1 MINSIITFSIRNK
14 LVIGLFVLGLIFWGG
29 YSLRQLPIDALPDI
43 TSNQVQVITQS
54 PALATSEVEKFITY
68 PLEISLRTIPN
79 VKDIRSVSRMGLS
92 IITVVFE
99 DEVATEV
106 TRQQVAE
113 KLKAAEPYLL
123 QGAGVPEMAP
133 ITTGLGEFFQYTLEV
148 DPAFKDQYSLADLR
162 TYQDWLIKRQ
172 LLGIKGVVE
181 VSSFGGDLKQYEV
194 AVNPERLRAMN
205 VSVNQVFKAI
215 QINNSNSGGSYLEKG
230 TDAYFIRSEGMLTS
244 LEDIENTVV
253 AQRGEAG
260 LPILVKDVAK
270 VGFGKAV
277 RYGAMTRNGEGEAVG
292 GVMLLLK
299 GANANQVVQDVKVQ
313 MEIIGKTLPQGIK
326 IVPYLDR
333 SVLIGRSINTVEK
346 NLIEGGLIVVFILVL
361 LLGNWRAGLIVASVI
376 PLCLLFAFALMHIF
390 GVSANLMSLG
400 AIDFGLIVDGA
411 VIIVESII
419 HRLHSHRKGE
429 ELSQQ
434 AMDEEVG
441 ISAKAIFGSAAFG
454 VIIILIVYLPIMA
467 LGGIEGKMFRP
478 MAQTVS
484 FAILGALILSLT
496 YVPMMSALFLDK
508 KISHEITIADR
519 IMGFLYR
526 GYQPIIH
533 WALQQRKWVVIG
545 AFGLFSASI
554 ALFMTLGGEFIP
566 ELNEGDF
573 AVETLLPTNASLSQS
588 IKVNTA
594 AQAMLLKKFP
604 TEIKQVVSRIG
615 ASEIPTDPMGINS
628 CDLIIQLKDPSEW
641 KNAETMEELE
651 EKMDAALDVYP
662 EVNFEFTQ
670 PIQMRFNELIAGVKS
685 DIAVKIFGEDLQELF
700 DHATEAS
707 RYIRSIDGV
716 GDIKVQQIDGIPQL
730 VVKYN
735 RVKMAQYGLNV
746 NEVNSAIKMTFAGE
760 TAGIVMEGEK
770 RFDLVIRMD
779 SVHRQ
784 DIQNLRELYIDLPS
798 GSQIPLQEVADVNY
812 ENAPL
817 EISRDNTHR
826 RITIGINVR
835 GRDVESVVAD
845 IQKAMKDKIV
855 LPAGYYVTYG
865 GTFENLQAAKSR
877 LALVVPIALALIFI
891 LLFFTFQS
899 FLEASIIYLAI
910 PLSAIGGVVALWLRG
925 MPFSVSAGIGFIA
938 LFGVAVLNGIVLL
951 SYFKQLADEGLGVE
965 ERLKKGLELRF
976 RPVIM
981 TAAVA
986 SLGFLPMAL
995 SHSPGAEVQRPL
1007 ATVVIGG
1014 LITATFLTLV
1024 VIPVVYSL
1032 VMGRREQK
1040 LKAKGLGMIVLFILM
1055 SFSSTASG
1063 LRTPDFGLSTSDYRL
1078 VTSDSRLS
1086 TKSRSDD
1093 PLTKSNSDDSPISTL
1108 YSPLSTLSLKAC
1120 LAQASQ
1126 KNALLATGLA
1136 DVKTA
1141 EAFINSGK
1149 ELPKGTVDAQYG
1161 KTQTST
1167 SQDYTLMFSQ
1177 SIPWPTLLKA
1187 QVKALTSAKVMSE
1200 KRLKITQ
1207 NLVASSVKFYYYQIL
1222 AQQKNL
1228 QFLASQDSLYT
1239 QMKRA
1244 ATIKFEQGE
1253 TNRLEL
1259 MAAETRLREFQQKR
1273 IALEAD
1279 QKTAYQNLAY
1289 WINEPGE
1296 FEIEGKES
1304 LAMESG
1310 ATGLD
1315 LSKNPTIELL
1325 AEQVEHGKLL
1335 TAVERERLK
1344 PDVRIG
1350 MTNQSIENVG
1360 GQNFIQAGLAIPI
1373 FGKGQKAKIASA
1385 KLQEEAFISQK
1396 IQAESALQT
1405 DYKNAE
1411 AAVAKYR
1418 ASLAYYT
1425 ATALPQAALLEKTAL
1440 KSYQQGEIEYV
1451 EMLQNTQQAWQIRE
1465 SYIREVNAYNQA
1477 IITRQTLIGNE

>member
-1 MINSIITFSIRNK
+1 MLNFKIMINSIINFSIRNK
-14 LVIGLFVLGLIFWGG
+14 LVVGLFVLGLIFWGG

-99 DEVATEV
+99 DDVATEV

-181 VSSFGGDLKQYEV
+181 VSSFGGDLKQYEI

-205 VSVNQVFKAI
+205 VSVNEVFKAVS
-215 QINNSNSGGSYLEKG
+215 INNSNSGGSYLEKG

-253 AQRGEAG
+253 SSRGEAG

-277 RYGAMTRNGEGEAVG
+277 RYGAMTRNGQGEAVG

-333 SVLIGRSINTVEK
+333 SVLIGRAINTVEK
-346 NLIEGGLIVVFILVL
+346 NLIEGGLIVVFILIL

-419 HRLHSHRKGE
+419 HRLHSHRKGQ
-429 ELSQQ
+429 ELSQHE
-434 AMDEEVG
+434 MDEEVG
-441 ISAKAIFGSAAFG
+441 ISAKAIFSSAAFG

-508 KISHEITIADR
+508 KISHDVTIADR

-545 AFGLFSASI
+545 AFGLFSASLT
-554 ALFMTLGGEFIP
+554 LFMTLGGEFIP

-573 AVETLLPTNASLSQS
+573 AVETILPTNASLSQS
-588 IKVNTA
+588 IKVNNA

-604 TEIKQVVSRIG
+604 TEINQVVSRIG

-628 CDLIIQLKDPSEW
+628 CDLIIQLKDPSVW

-651 EKMDAALDVYP
+651 EKMDKELDAFP
-662 EVNFEFTQ
+662 EVSFEFTQ

-707 RYIRSIDGV
+707 RYIRQIGGV

-770 RFDLVIRMD
+770 RFDLVVRMD

-798 GSQIPLQEVADVNY
+798 GSQIPLQEVADVSY

-845 IQKAMKDKIV
+845 IQKVMKNKIT

-877 LALVVPIALALIFI
+877 LALVVPIALALIFV

-951 SYFKQLADEGLGVE
+951 SFFKQLANEGLGVE

-1014 LITATFLTLV
+1014 LITATFLTLL
-1024 VIPVVYSL
+1024 VIPVVYSI

-1040 LKAKGLGMIVLFILM
+1040 LKAKGLGMIVLFILL
-1055 SFSSTASG
+1055 SFSTFA
-1063 LRTPDFGLSTSDYRL
+1063 
-1078 VTSDSRLS
+1078 V

-1093 PLTKSNSDDSPISTL
+1093 LLTKTKSTKSHSDDPR
-1108 YSPLSTLSLKAC
+1108 LSLKAC
-1120 LAQASQ
+1120 LSLSSTR
-1126 KNALLATGLA
+1126 NALLATGLA

-1149 ELPKGTVDAQYG
+1149 ELPKGTVDGQYG

-1207 NLVASSVKFYYYQIL
+1207 NLVVSSVKFYYYQIL

-1228 QFLASQDSLYT
+1228 EFLASQDSLYT

-1244 ATIKFEQGE
+1244 VTIKFQQGE
-1253 TNRLEL
+1253 TNRLEM

-1310 ATGLD
+1310 VAGLD

-1360 GQNFIQAGLAIPI
+1360 GQNFVQAGLAIPI

-1385 KLQEEAFISQK
+1385 KLQEEAFVSQK
-1396 IQAESALQT
+1396 IQAESALKT

-1425 ATALPQAALLEKTAL
+1425 STALPQAILLEKTAL

-1465 SYIREVNAYNQA
+1465 SYIQEVNAHNQA
-1477 IITRQTLIGNE
+1477 IITRQTIIGNE

>member
-1 MINSIITFSIRNK
+1 MINSIISFSIRNK
-14 LVIGLFVLGLIFWGG
+14 LVVGLFVLGLVFWGG
-29 YSLRQLPIDALPDI
+29 YSLSKLPIDALPDI

-181 VSSFGGDLKQYEV
+181 VSSFGGNLKQYEV

-205 VSVNQVFKAI
+205 VSVNEVFKAI

-253 AQRGEAG
+253 SQRGEAG

-333 SVLIGRSINTVEK
+333 SVLIGRAINTVEK

-361 LLGNWRAGLIVASVI
+361 LLGNLRAGLIVASVI

-429 ELSQQ
+429 ELSQH

-496 YVPMMSALFLDK
+496 YVPMMSALFLSK

-533 WALQQRKWVVIG
+533 WALKQRKWVVIG

-651 EKMDAALDVYP
+651 AKMDAALDVYP

-707 RYIRSIDGV
+707 RYIRTIDGV

-770 RFDLVIRMD
+770 RFDLVVRMD

-798 GSQIPLQEVADVNY
+798 GSQIPLQEVAEVNY

-845 IQKAMKDKIV
+845 IQKVMKNKIT

-877 LALVVPIALALIFI
+877 LALVVPIALALIFV

-899 FLEASIIYLAI
+899 FLEAAIIYLAI

-951 SYFKQLADEGLGVE
+951 SFFKQLADEGLSVE

-1024 VIPVVYSL
+1024 VIPVVYSI

-1055 SFSSTASG
+1055 SFSGIASG
-1063 LRTPDFGLSTSDYRL
+1063 LSTIDYRL
-1078 VTSDSRLS
+1078 STKSQSDDPLTMSCSDDPRLSTIDYRLSTSDSRLP
-1086 TKSRSDD
+1086 TIDYR
-1093 PLTKSNSDDSPISTL
+1093 
-1108 YSPLSTLSLKAC
+1108 LSLKAC
-1120 LAQASQ
+1120 LSQASQ
-1126 KNALLATGLA
+1126 RNALLATGLA

-1141 EAFINSGK
+1141 EAFIQSGK

-1161 KTQTST
+1161 RVQTYY
-1167 SQDYTLMFSQ
+1167 SQDYTLVASQ

-1187 QVKALTSAKVMSE
+1187 QVKSLTSAKVMSE

-1228 QFLASQDSLYT
+1228 AFLGSQDSLYT

-1244 ATIKFEQGE
+1244 ATIKFQQGE

-1273 IALEAD
+1273 LSLEAD

-1304 LAMESG
+1304 LTMESG
-1310 ATGLD
+1310 PAGLN

-1344 PDVRIG
+1344 PDLRIG
-1350 MTNQSIENVG
+1350 VTTQSIENVG
-1360 GQNFIQAGLAIPI
+1360 GQNFVQAGLAIPI

-1385 KLQEEAFISQK
+1385 KLQEEAFVSQK

-1465 SYIREVNAYNQA
+1465 SYIQEVNAYNQA

>member
-1 MINSIITFSIRNK
+1 MLNFKIMIHSIITFSIRNK
-14 LVIGLFVLGLIFWGG
+14 LVVGLFVLGLIFWGG

-434 AMDEEVG
+434 EMDEEVG
-441 ISAKAIFGSAAFG
+441 ISAKAIFSSAAFG

-508 KISHEITIADR
+508 KISHDITIADR

-533 WALQQRKWVVIG
+533 WALKQRKWVVIG

-573 AVETLLPTNASLSQS
+573 AVETILPTNASLSQS

-651 EKMDAALDVYP
+651 AKMDEALDVYP

-707 RYIRSIDGV
+707 RYIRNIDGV

-735 RVKMAQYGLNV
+735 RIKMAQYGLNV

-770 RFDLVIRMD
+770 RFDLVVRMD

-845 IQKAMKDKIV
+845 IQKVMKNKIT

-910 PLSAIGGVVALWLRG
+910 PLSAIGGVVALWIRG

-951 SYFKQLADEGLGVE
+951 SYFKQLAQEGLGVE

-995 SHSPGAEVQRPL
+995 SQSPGAEVQRPL

-1024 VIPVVYSL
+1024 VIPVVYSI

-1055 SFSSTASG
+1055 SFSSFAVTKPEA
-1063 LRTPDFGLSTSDYRL
+1063 TKTQSTKSRSD
-1078 VTSDSRLS
+1078 DSRLS

-1093 PLTKSNSDDSPISTL
+1093 PFISTL
-1108 YSPLSTLSLKAC
+1108 YSPISSLSLKAC
-1120 LAQASQ
+1120 LSLASTR
-1126 KNALLATGLA
+1126 NALLATGLA

-1149 ELPKGTVDAQYG
+1149 ELPKGTVDGQYG

-1207 NLVASSVKFYYYQIL
+1207 NLVVSSVKFYYYQIL

-1228 QFLASQDSLYT
+1228 EFLASQDSLYT

-1244 ATIKFEQGE
+1244 ATIKFQQGE

-1304 LAMESG
+1304 VTMESG
-1310 ATGLD
+1310 AAGLD

-1350 MTNQSIENVG
+1350 MTNQSIERVG
-1360 GQNFIQAGLAIPI
+1360 GQNFVQAGLAIPI

-1385 KLQEEAFISQK
+1385 KLQEEAFASQK

-1425 ATALPQAALLEKTAL
+1425 STALPQAILLEKTAL

-1465 SYIREVNAYNQA
+1465 SYIQEVNAYNQA
-1477 IITRQTLIGNE
+1477 IITRQTIIGNE

>member
-1 MINSIITFSIRNK
+1 
-14 LVIGLFVLGLIFWGG
+14 
-29 YSLRQLPIDALPDI
+29 
-43 TSNQVQVITQS
+43 
-54 PALATSEVEKFITY
+54 
-68 PLEISLRTIPN
+68 
-79 VKDIRSVSRMGLS
+79 
-92 IITVVFE
+92 
-99 DEVATEV
+99 
-106 TRQQVAE
+106 
-113 KLKAAEPYLL
+113 
-123 QGAGVPEMAP
+123 
-133 ITTGLGEFFQYTLEV
+133 
-148 DPAFKDQYSLADLR
+148 
-162 TYQDWLIKRQ
+162 
-172 LLGIKGVVE
+172 
-181 VSSFGGDLKQYEV
+181 
-194 AVNPERLRAMN
+194 
-205 VSVNQVFKAI
+205 
-215 QINNSNSGGSYLEKG
+215 
-230 TDAYFIRSEGMLTS
+230 
-244 LEDIENTVV
+244 
-253 AQRGEAG
+253 
-260 LPILVKDVAK
+260 
-270 VGFGKAV
+270 
-277 RYGAMTRNGEGEAVG
+277 
-292 GVMLLLK
+292 
-299 GANANQVVQDVKVQ
+299 
-313 MEIIGKTLPQGIK
+313 
-326 IVPYLDR
+326 
-333 SVLIGRSINTVEK
+333 
-346 NLIEGGLIVVFILVL
+346 
-361 LLGNWRAGLIVASVI
+361 
-376 PLCLLFAFALMHIF
+376 
-390 GVSANLMSLG
+390 
-400 AIDFGLIVDGA
+400 
-411 VIIVESII
+411 
-419 HRLHSHRKGE
+419 
-429 ELSQQ
+429 
-434 AMDEEVG
+434 
-441 ISAKAIFGSAAFG
+441 
-454 VIIILIVYLPIMA
+454 
-467 LGGIEGKMFRP
+467 
-478 MAQTVS
+478 
-484 FAILGALILSLT
+484 
-496 YVPMMSALFLDK
+496 
-508 KISHEITIADR
+508 
-519 IMGFLYR
+519 
-526 GYQPIIH
+526 
-533 WALQQRKWVVIG
+533 
-545 AFGLFSASI
+545 
-554 ALFMTLGGEFIP
+554 MTLGGEFIP

-651 EKMDAALDVYP
+651 EKMDKELDAFP
-662 EVNFEFTQ
+662 EVSFEFTQ

-707 RYIRSIDGV
+707 RYIRNIDGV

-845 IQKAMKDKIV
+845 IQKVMKNKIT

-1040 LKAKGLGMIVLFILM
+1040 LKAKGLGMIMLFILM
-1055 SFSSTASG
+1055 SFSSFAA
-1063 LRTPDFGLSTSDYRL
+1063 
-1078 VTSDSRLS
+1078 
-1086 TKSRSDD
+1086 TKSHG
-1093 PLTKSNSDDSPISTL
+1093 DDSPISTL

-1136 DVKTA
+1136 DIKTA

-1149 ELPKGTVDAQYG
+1149 ELPKGTVDGQYG

-1177 SIPWPTLLKA
+1177 SIPWPTLLKV

-1207 NLVASSVKFYYYQIL
+1207 NLVVSSVKFYYYQIL

-1228 QFLASQDSLYT
+1228 EFLASQDSLYT

-1244 ATIKFEQGE
+1244 ATIKFQQGE

-1273 IALEAD
+1273 IALESD

-1350 MTNQSIENVG
+1350 VTNQSIENVG
-1360 GQNFIQAGLAIPI
+1360 GQNFVQAGLAIPI

-1465 SYIREVNAYNQA
+1465 SYIQEVNAYNQA

>member
-1 MINSIITFSIRNK
+1 MINSIISFSIRNK
-14 LVIGLFVLGLIFWGG
+14 LVVGLFVLGLIFWGG
-29 YSLRQLPIDALPDI
+29 YSLSKLPIDALPDI

-54 PALATSEVEKFITY
+54 PALAASEVEKFITY

-79 VKDIRSVSRMGLS
+79 VKDIRSISRMGMS

-123 QGAGVPEMAP
+123 QGSGIPELAP

-181 VSSFGGDLKQYEV
+181 VSSYGGHLKQYEV
-194 AVNPERLRAMN
+194 AVNPERLRSMN
-205 VSVNQVFKAI
+205 VSVNEVFKAI
-215 QINNSNSGGSYLEKG
+215 QINNSNSGGSYIEKG

-244 LEDIENTVV
+244 LEEIENTVV

-277 RYGAMTRNGEGEAVG
+277 RYGAMTRNGQGEAVG
-292 GVMLLLK
+292 AVMLLLK
-299 GANANQVVQDVKVQ
+299 GANANQVVQDVKAQ
-313 MEIIGKTLPQGIK
+313 LEIIEKTLPQGVHV
-326 IVPYLDR
+326 VPYLDR
-333 SVLIGRSINTVEK
+333 SVLIGRAINTVEK

-361 LLGNWRAGLIVASVI
+361 LLGNLRAGLIVASVI
-376 PLCLLFAFALMHIF
+376 PLSLLFAFAMMHIF

-419 HRLHSHRKGE
+419 HRLNSHRKGE
-429 ELSQQ
+429 ELSQH

-484 FAILGALILSLT
+484 FAIFGALILSLT
-496 YVPMMSALFLDK
+496 YVPMMSALFLNK
-508 KISHEITIADR
+508 KISHKRTIADR
-519 IMGFLYR
+519 IMGFLYG

-533 WALQQRKWVVIG
+533 WALKQRKSVIIG
-545 AFGLFSASI
+545 AFGLFTASGV
-554 ALFMTLGGEFIP
+554 LFMTLGGEFIP

-573 AVETLLPTNASLSQS
+573 AVETILPTNASLSQS
-588 IKVNTA
+588 IKINTA
-594 AQAMLLKKFP
+594 AQVMLMKKFP
-604 TEIKQVVSRIG
+604 SEINQVVSRIG

-641 KNAETMEELE
+641 KNAKTMEELE
-651 EKMDAALDVYP
+651 LKMAKALDVFP

-685 DIAVKIFGEDLQELF
+685 DIAVKIFGDDLQQLF

-707 RYIRSIDGV
+707 RYIRQIDGV

-770 RFDLVIRMD
+770 RFDLVVRMD

-798 GSQIPLQEVADVNY
+798 GSQIPLQEVADVSY

-845 IQKAMKDKIV
+845 IQKVMKNKIT

-899 FLEASIIYLAI
+899 FLEAAIIYLAI

-951 SYFKQLADEGLGVE
+951 SYFKQLAEEGLGVE

-1024 VIPVVYSL
+1024 VIPVVYSI
-1032 VMGRREQK
+1032 VMGRREK
-1040 LKAKGLGMIVLFILM
+1040 LLKAKGLGMIVLFILL
-1055 SFSSTASG
+1055 SFSGIASG
-1063 LRTPDFGLSTSDYRL
+1063 LA
-1078 VTSDSRLS
+1078 TSDSRLA
-1086 TKSRSDD
+1086 TASR
-1093 PLTKSNSDDSPISTL
+1093 SDDSPISTL
-1108 YSPLSTLSLKAC
+1108 SLKTC
-1120 LAQASQ
+1120 LAQASTR
-1126 KNALLATGLA
+1126 NALLATGLA
-1136 DVKTA
+1136 DVKTS

-1149 ELPKGTVDAQYG
+1149 ELPKSTVDAQYG
-1161 KTQTST
+1161 KTQTYF
-1167 SQDYTLMFSQ
+1167 SQDYTLMASQ

-1228 QFLASQDSLYT
+1228 EFLQAQDSLYT

-1244 ATIKFEQGE
+1244 ATIKFQQGE

-1273 IALEAD
+1273 LSLEAD

-1304 LAMESG
+1304 LTMESG
-1310 ATGLD
+1310 ASGLD

-1344 PDVRIG
+1344 PDLRFG
-1350 MTNQSIENVG
+1350 LTSQSIENVG
-1360 GQNFIQAGLAIPI
+1360 GQNFVQAGLAIPI
-1373 FGKGQKAKIASA
+1373 FMKGQKAKIASA
-1385 KLQEEAFISQK
+1385 KLQEEAFLSQK
-1396 IQAESALQT
+1396 IQTESAIQT

-1411 AAVAKYR
+1411 AAVAKYW

-1425 ATALPQAALLEKTAL
+1425 STAIPQAALLEKTAL

-1465 SYIREVNAYNQA
+1465 SYIQEINAYNQA
-1477 IITRQTLIGNE
+1477 IITRQTIIGNE

>member
-1 MINSIITFSIRNK
+1 MIHSIITFSIRNK
-14 LVIGLFVLGLIFWGG
+14 LVVGLFVLGLIFWGG

-79 VKDIRSVSRMGLS
+79 VKGIRSVSRMGLS

-181 VSSFGGDLKQYEV
+181 VSSFGGNLKQYEV

-376 PLCLLFAFALMHIF
+376 PLCLLFAFALMNIF

-429 ELSQQ
+429 ELSQHE
-434 AMDEEVG
+434 MDEEVG
-441 ISAKAIFGSAAFG
+441 ISAKAIFSSAAFG

-508 KISHEITIADR
+508 KISHDITIADR

-533 WALQQRKWVVIG
+533 WALKQRKWVVIG

-573 AVETLLPTNASLSQS
+573 AVETILPTNASLSQS

-615 ASEIPTDPMGINS
+615 ASEIPTDPMGINA

-651 EKMDAALDVYP
+651 EKMDKELDAFP

-685 DIAVKIFGEDLQELF
+685 DIAVKIFGEDLQELY

-707 RYIRSIDGV
+707 RYIRNIEGV

-770 RFDLVIRMD
+770 RFDLVVRMD

-845 IQKAMKDKIV
+845 IQKVMKNKIT

-877 LALVVPIALALIFI
+877 LSLVVPIALALIFV

-938 LFGVAVLNGIVLL
+938 LFGVAVLNGIVLF

-1024 VIPVVYSL
+1024 VIPVVYSI

-1040 LKAKGLGMIVLFILM
+1040 LKAKGLGMIVMFMML
-1055 SFSSTASG
+1055 SFASFAKNPISTLYSPISS
-1063 LRTPDFGLSTSDYRL
+1063 LNSTSDYRL
-1078 VTSDSRLS
+1078 VTE
-1086 TKSRSDD
+1086 SRSDE
-1093 PLTKSNSDDSPISTL
+1093 
-1108 YSPLSTLSLKAC
+1108 PLSTVHCPLSTAGSARLSLKAC
-1120 LAQASQ
+1120 LSLASTR
-1126 KNALLATGLA
+1126 NALLATGLA
-1136 DVKTA
+1136 DIKTA

-1149 ELPKGTVDAQYG
+1149 ELPKGTVDGQFG

-1207 NLVASSVKFYYYQIL
+1207 NLVVSSVKFYYYQIL

-1228 QFLASQDSLYT
+1228 EFLASQDSLYT

-1244 ATIKFEQGE
+1244 ATIKFQQGE

-1310 ATGLD
+1310 AAGLD

-1335 TAVERERLK
+1335 TAVEQERLK

-1350 MTNQSIENVG
+1350 MTNQSIERVG
-1360 GQNFIQAGLAIPI
+1360 GQNFVQAGLAIPI

-1385 KLQEEAFISQK
+1385 KLQVEAYASQK

-1425 ATALPQAALLEKTAL
+1425 STALPQAILLEKTAL

-1465 SYIREVNAYNQA
+1465 SYIQEVNAYNQA
-1477 IITRQTLIGNE
+1477 IITRQTIIGNE

>member
-1 MINSIITFSIRNK
+1 MINSIISFSIRNK

-133 ITTGLGEFFQYTLEV
+133 ITTGLGEFFQYTLVV

-181 VSSFGGDLKQYEV
+181 VSSFGGNLKQYEV

-215 QINNSNSGGSYLEKG
+215 QINNSNSGGSYVEKG

-244 LEDIENTVV
+244 VEDIENTVV
-253 AQRGEAG
+253 SRRGEAG
-260 LPILVKDVAK
+260 LPILVKDVAN

-429 ELSQQ
+429 ELSQE

-496 YVPMMSALFLDK
+496 YVPMMSALFLSK

-545 AFGLFSASI
+545 AFSLFSASI

-651 EKMDAALDVYP
+651 EKMDKELDAFP
-662 EVNFEFTQ
+662 EVSFEFTQ

-707 RYIRSIDGV
+707 RYIRNIDGV

-845 IQKAMKDKIV
+845 IQKVMKNKIT

-1040 LKAKGLGMIVLFILM
+1040 LKAKGLGMIMLFILM
-1055 SFSSTASG
+1055 SFSSFA
-1063 LRTPDFGLSTSDYRL
+1063 
-1078 VTSDSRLS
+1078 V
-1086 TKSRSDD
+1086 TKSHRDD
-1093 PLTKSNSDDSPISTL
+1093 PLTKTQSTKSRSDDSPISTL

-1120 LAQASQ
+1120 LSLASQ
-1126 KNALLATGLA
+1126 RNALLATGLA
-1136 DVKTA
+1136 DIKTA

-1149 ELPKGTVDAQYG
+1149 ELPKGTVDGQYG

-1207 NLVASSVKFYYYQIL
+1207 NLVVSSVKFYYYQIL

-1228 QFLASQDSLYT
+1228 EFLASQDSLYT

-1244 ATIKFEQGE
+1244 ATIKFQQGE

-1289 WINEPGE
+1289 WINEPGK

-1350 MTNQSIENVG
+1350 VTNQSIENVG
-1360 GQNFIQAGLAIPI
+1360 GQNFVQAGLAIPI

-1425 ATALPQAALLEKTAL
+1425 LTALPQALLLEKTAL

-1465 SYIREVNAYNQA
+1465 SYIQEVNAYNQA

>member
-1 MINSIITFSIRNK
+1 MINSIISFSIRNK
-14 LVIGLFVLGLIFWGG
+14 LVVGLFVLGLVFWGG
-29 YSLRQLPIDALPDI
+29 YSLSKLPIDALPDI

-148 DPAFKDQYSLADLR
+148 DPSFKDQYSLADLR

-181 VSSFGGDLKQYEV
+181 VSSFGGNLKQYEV
-194 AVNPERLRAMN
+194 AIDPERLRAMN
-205 VSVNQVFKAI
+205 VSVNEVFKAI

-244 LEDIENTVV
+244 IEDIENTVV
-253 AQRGEAG
+253 SQRGEAG

-333 SVLIGRSINTVEK
+333 SVLIGRAINTVEK

-361 LLGNWRAGLIVASVI
+361 LLGNLRAGLIVASVI

-429 ELSQQ
+429 ELSQH

-496 YVPMMSALFLDK
+496 YVPMMSALFLSK

-519 IMGFLYR
+519 IMGFLY
-526 GYQPIIH
+526 GKYQPIIH
-533 WALQQRKWVVIG
+533 WALKQRKWVVIG

-554 ALFMTLGGEFIP
+554 ALFMSLGGEFIP

-651 EKMDAALDVYP
+651 AKMDAALDVYP

-707 RYIRSIDGV
+707 RYIRQIDGV

-770 RFDLVIRMD
+770 RFDLVVRMD

-798 GSQIPLQEVADVNY
+798 GSQIPLQEVADVSY

-845 IQKAMKDKIV
+845 IQKVMKDKIV

-877 LALVVPIALALIFI
+877 LALVVPIALALIFV

-899 FLEASIIYLAI
+899 FLEAAIIYLAI

-951 SYFKQLADEGLGVE
+951 SFFKQLADEGLSVE

-1024 VIPVVYSL
+1024 VIPVVYSI

-1040 LKAKGLGMIVLFILM
+1040 LKAKGLGMIMLFILM
-1055 SFSSTASG
+1055 SFSSFAETKPEA
-1063 LRTPDFGLSTSDYRL
+1063 TKTQ
-1078 VTSDSRLS
+1078 S

-1093 PLTKSNSDDSPISTL
+1093 PLTKSRSDDPR
-1108 YSPLSTLSLKAC
+1108 LSLKAC
-1120 LAQASQ
+1120 LSQASTR
-1126 KNALLATGLA
+1126 NALLATGLA

-1141 EAFINSGK
+1141 EAFIQSGK

-1161 KTQTST
+1161 KTQTYY
-1167 SQDYTLMFSQ
+1167 SQDYTVMASQ

-1187 QVKALTSAKVMSE
+1187 QVKSLTSAKVMSE

-1228 QFLASQDSLYT
+1228 AFLASQDSLYT
-1239 QMKRA
+1239 LMKRA
-1244 ATIKFEQGE
+1244 ATIKFQQGE

-1310 ATGLD
+1310 VAGLD

-1344 PDVRIG
+1344 PDLRIG
-1350 MTNQSIENVG
+1350 VTTQSIENVG
-1360 GQNFIQAGLAIPI
+1360 GQNFVQAGLAIPI

-1385 KLQEEAFISQK
+1385 KLQEEAFVSQK

-1405 DYKNAE
+1405 DFKNAE

-1465 SYIREVNAYNQA
+1465 SYIQEVNAYNQA

>member
-1 MINSIITFSIRNK
+1 MINSVISFSIRNK
-14 LVIGLFVLGLIFWGG
+14 LVVGLFVLGLVFWGG
-29 YSLRQLPIDALPDI
+29 YSLSKLPIDALPDI

-133 ITTGLGEFFQYTLEV
+133 ITTGLGEFFQYTLEI

-162 TYQDWLIKRQ
+162 TYQDWMIKRQ

-181 VSSFGGDLKQYEV
+181 VSSFGGNLKQYEV
-194 AVNPERLRAMN
+194 AIDPERLRAMN

-215 QINNSNSGGSYLEKG
+215 QLNNSNSGGSYLEKG

-253 AQRGEAG
+253 SQRGEAG

-292 GVMLLLK
+292 GVILLLK

-313 MEIIGKTLPQGIK
+313 MEIIGKTLPQGIR

-333 SVLIGRSINTVEK
+333 SVLIGRAINTVEK

-361 LLGNWRAGLIVASVI
+361 LLGNLRAGLIVASVI

-429 ELSQQ
+429 ELSQH

-496 YVPMMSALFLDK
+496 YVPMMSALFLSK

-519 IMGFLYR
+519 IMGFLY
-526 GYQPIIH
+526 GKYQPIIN
-533 WALQQRKWVVIG
+533 WALKQRKWVVIG

-594 AQAMLLKKFP
+594 AQAMLMKKFP

-651 EKMDAALDVYP
+651 AKMDEALDVYP

-707 RYIRSIDGV
+707 RYIRKIDGV

-770 RFDLVIRMD
+770 RFDLVVRMD

-798 GSQIPLQEVADVNY
+798 GSQIPLQEVADVSY

-845 IQKAMKDKIV
+845 IQKVMKDKIV

-877 LALVVPIALALIFI
+877 LALVVPIALALIFV

-899 FLEASIIYLAI
+899 FLEAAIIYLAI

-951 SYFKQLADEGLGVE
+951 SYFKQLADEGLSVE

-1024 VIPVVYSL
+1024 VIPVVYSI

-1040 LKAKGLGMIVLFILM
+1040 LKAKGLGMIVLFILL
-1055 SFSSTASG
+1055 SFSGTASG
-1063 LRTPDFGLSTSDYRL
+1063 LRTSDSGLVSFGLR
-1078 VTSDSRLS
+1078 
-1086 TKSRSDD
+1086 
-1093 PLTKSNSDDSPISTL
+1093 
-1108 YSPLSTLSLKAC
+1108 TLSLRTC
-1120 LAQASQ
+1120 LTQASSR
-1126 KNALLATGLA
+1126 NALLATGLA
-1136 DVKTA
+1136 DIKTA
-1141 EAFINSGK
+1141 EAFIQSGK
-1149 ELPKGTVDAQYG
+1149 ELPKASVDAQYG
-1161 KTQTST
+1161 KTQTYY
-1167 SQDYTLMFSQ
+1167 SQDYTVMASQ

-1187 QVKALTSAKVMSE
+1187 QVKSLTSAKVMSE

-1207 NLVASSVKFYYYQIL
+1207 NLVASSVKYYYYLIL

-1228 QFLASQDSLYT
+1228 AFLADQDSLYT

-1244 ATIKFEQGE
+1244 ATIKFQQGE

-1279 QKTAYQNLAY
+1279 QKAAYQNLAY

-1296 FEIEGKES
+1296 FEIEGKEP
-1304 LAMESG
+1304 LTMESG
-1310 ATGLD
+1310 PAGFD
-1315 LSKNPTIELL
+1315 LTKNPTIELL

-1335 TAVERERLK
+1335 TSVERERLK

-1350 MTNQSIENVG
+1350 VTTQSIENVG
-1360 GQNFIQAGLAIPI
+1360 GQNFVQAGLAIPI

-1385 KLQEEAFISQK
+1385 KLQEEAFVSQK
-1396 IQAESALQT
+1396 IQTESALQT
-1405 DYKNAE
+1405 DFKNAE

-1425 ATALPQAALLEKTAL
+1425 STALPQAALLEKTAL

-1465 SYIREVNAYNQA
+1465 SYIQEVNAYNQA

>member
-1 MINSIITFSIRNK
+1 MLNFKIMINSIITFSIRNK
-14 LVIGLFVLGLIFWGG
+14 LVVGLFVLGLIFWGG

-148 DPAFKDQYSLADLR
+148 APAFKNQYSLSDLR

-181 VSSFGGDLKQYEV
+181 VSSFGGNLKQYEV

-434 AMDEEVG
+434 EMDEEVG
-441 ISAKAIFGSAAFG
+441 ISAKAIFSSAAFG

-508 KISHEITIADR
+508 KISHDITIADR

-533 WALQQRKWVVIG
+533 WALKQRKWVIIG

-573 AVETLLPTNASLSQS
+573 AVETILPTNASLSQS

-651 EKMDAALDVYP
+651 AKMDEALDVYP

-707 RYIRSIDGV
+707 RYIRNIDGV

-770 RFDLVIRMD
+770 RFDLVVRMD

-845 IQKAMKDKIV
+845 IQKVMKNKIT

-910 PLSAIGGVVALWLRG
+910 PLSAIGGVVALWIRG

-951 SYFKQLADEGLGVE
+951 SYFKQLAQEGLGVE
-965 ERLKKGLELRF
+965 ERLKKGLQLRF

-995 SHSPGAEVQRPL
+995 SQSPGAEVQRPL

-1024 VIPVVYSL
+1024 VIPVVYSI

-1055 SFSSTASG
+1055 SFTTIA
-1063 LRTPDFGLSTSDYRL
+1063 
-1078 VTSDSRLS
+1078 
-1086 TKSRSDD
+1086 K
-1093 PLTKSNSDDSPISTL
+1093 
-1108 YSPLSTLSLKAC
+1108 SPLSTLSSPLSLKAC
-1120 LAQASQ
+1120 LSLASTR
-1126 KNALLATGLA
+1126 NALLATGLA

-1149 ELPKGTVDAQYG
+1149 ELPKGTVDGQYG

-1207 NLVASSVKFYYYQIL
+1207 NLVVSSVKFYYYQIL

-1228 QFLASQDSLYT
+1228 EFLASQDSLYT

-1244 ATIKFEQGE
+1244 ATIKFQQGE

-1310 ATGLD
+1310 AAGLD

-1350 MTNQSIENVG
+1350 MTNQSIERVG
-1360 GQNFIQAGLAIPI
+1360 GQNFVQAGLAIPI

-1385 KLQEEAFISQK
+1385 KLQEEAFASQK

-1425 ATALPQAALLEKTAL
+1425 STALPQAILLEKTAL

-1465 SYIREVNAYNQA
+1465 SYIQEVNAYNQA
-1477 IITRQTLIGNE
+1477 IITRQTIIGNE

>member
-1 MINSIITFSIRNK
+1 MLNFNIMINSIISFSIRNK
-14 LVIGLFVLGLIFWGG
+14 LVVGLFVLGLIFWGG
-29 YSLRQLPIDALPDI
+29 YSLSKLPIDALPDI

-79 VKDIRSVSRMGLS
+79 VKDIRSISRMGLS

-133 ITTGLGEFFQYTLEV
+133 ITTGLGEFFQYSLVV
-148 DPAFKDQYSLADLR
+148 DPAFKDQYSLSDLR

-181 VSSFGGDLKQYEV
+181 VSSFGGNVKQYEV
-194 AVNPERLRAMN
+194 AVDPERLRAMN
-205 VSVNQVFKAI
+205 VSVNDVFKAI

-253 AQRGEAG
+253 SQRGEAG

-277 RYGAMTRNGEGEAVG
+277 RYGAMTRNGEGESVG
-292 GVMLLLK
+292 AVMLLLK

-313 MEIIGKTLPQGIK
+313 LDIIGKTLPQGIH

-333 SVLIGRSINTVEK
+333 SVLIGRAINTVEK
-346 NLIEGGLIVVFILVL
+346 NLIEGGLIVLFILIL

-376 PLCLLFAFALMHIF
+376 PLSLLFAFAMMHIF

-429 ELSQQ
+429 ELSQH

-441 ISAKAIFGSAAFG
+441 ISAKAIFGSSAFG

-484 FAILGALILSLT
+484 FAIFGALLLSLT
-496 YVPMMSALFLDK
+496 YVPMMSALLLNK
-508 KISHEITIADR
+508 KISHELTIADR

-533 WALQQRKWVVIG
+533 WALKQRKSVIIG
-545 AFGLFSASI
+545 AFGLFVASG

-573 AVETLLPTNASLSQS
+573 AVETILPTNASLSQS

-641 KNAETMEELE
+641 KNAKTMEELE
-651 EKMDAALDVYP
+651 EKMDKELDAFP

-707 RYIRSIDGV
+707 RYIRQIDGV

-770 RFDLVIRMD
+770 RFDLVVRMD

-798 GSQIPLQEVADVNY
+798 GSQIPLQEVADVSY

-845 IQKAMKDKIV
+845 IQKVMKNKIT

-877 LALVVPIALALIFI
+877 LALVVPIALALIFV

-899 FLEASIIYLAI
+899 FLEAAIIYLAI

-951 SYFKQLADEGLGVE
+951 SYFKQLAQEGLGVE

-1024 VIPVVYSL
+1024 VIPVVYSI
-1032 VMGRREQK
+1032 VMGRREK
-1040 LKAKGLGMIVLFILM
+1040 MLKAKGLGMIVLFIIL
-1055 SFSSTASG
+1055 SF
-1063 LRTPDFGLSTSDYRL
+1063 TSFA
-1078 VTSDSRLS
+1078 VTKSHRDDSLTKPEA

-1093 PLTKSNSDDSPISTL
+1093 PLTKPEATKSHRDDSR
-1108 YSPLSTLSLKAC
+1108 LSLKTC
-1120 LAQASQ
+1120 LTLASTR
-1126 KNALLATGLA
+1126 NALLATGIA
-1136 DVKTA
+1136 DIKTA

-1149 ELPKGTVDAQYG
+1149 ELPKSTVDAQYG
-1161 KTQTST
+1161 KTQTSS
-1167 SQDYTLMFSQ
+1167 SQDYTLMASQ
-1177 SIPWPTLLKA
+1177 SIPWPTLLRA
-1187 QVKALTSAKVMSE
+1187 QVKALTSAKVLSE

-1228 QFLASQDSLYT
+1228 YFLQAQDSLYT

-1244 ATIKFEQGE
+1244 ATIKFQPGE

-1304 LAMESG
+1304 LTMESG
-1310 ATGLD
+1310 INGFD

-1325 AEQVEHGKLL
+1325 AEQVQHGKLL
-1335 TAVERERLK
+1335 TAVEQERLK
-1344 PDVRIG
+1344 PDLRFGI
-1350 MTNQSIENVG
+1350 TSQSIEKVG
-1360 GQNFIQAGLAIPI
+1360 GQNFVQAGLAIPI
-1373 FGKGQKAKIASA
+1373 FMKGQKAKIASA
-1385 KLQEEAFISQK
+1385 KLQEEAFVSQK
-1396 IQAESALQT
+1396 IQTESALQT

-1411 AAVAKYR
+1411 AAVAKYQ
-1418 ASLAYYT
+1418 ASLVYFT
-1425 ATALPQAALLEKTAL
+1425 TTALPQAALLEKTAL

-1465 SYIREVNAYNQA
+1465 SYIQEVNAYNQA
-1477 IITRQTLIGNE
+1477 IITRQTIIGNE

>member
-1 MINSIITFSIRNK
+1 MINSIISFSIRNK
-14 LVIGLFVLGLIFWGG
+14 LVVGLFVLGLVFWGG
-29 YSLRQLPIDALPDI
+29 YSLSKLPIDALPDI

-181 VSSFGGDLKQYEV
+181 VSSFGGNLKQYEV

-205 VSVNQVFKAI
+205 VSVNEVFKAI

-253 AQRGEAG
+253 SRRGEAG

-333 SVLIGRSINTVEK
+333 SVLIGRAINTVEK

-361 LLGNWRAGLIVASVI
+361 LLGNLRAGLIVASVI

-429 ELSQQ
+429 ELSQE

-496 YVPMMSALFLDK
+496 YVPMMSALFLSK

-519 IMGFLYR
+519 IMGFLY
-526 GYQPIIH
+526 GKYQPIIN

-651 EKMDAALDVYP
+651 AKMDAALDVYP

-707 RYIRSIDGV
+707 RYIRTIDGV

-770 RFDLVIRMD
+770 RFDLVVRMD

-798 GSQIPLQEVADVNY
+798 GSQIPLQEVADVSY

-845 IQKAMKDKIV
+845 IQKVMKDKIV

-877 LALVVPIALALIFI
+877 LALVVPIALALIFV

-899 FLEASIIYLAI
+899 FLEAAIIYLAI

-951 SYFKQLADEGLGVE
+951 SFFKQLADEGLGVE

-1024 VIPVVYSL
+1024 VIPVVYSI

-1040 LKAKGLGMIVLFILM
+1040 RKAKGLGMIVLFILM
-1055 SFSSTASG
+1055 SFSGIASG
-1063 LRTPDFGLSTSDYRL
+1063 LSKDYC
-1078 VTSDSRLS
+1078 
-1086 TKSRSDD
+1086 
-1093 PLTKSNSDDSPISTL
+1093 
-1108 YSPLSTLSLKAC
+1108 PLSTATAGSARLSLKAC

-1136 DVKTA
+1136 DIKTA
-1141 EAFINSGK
+1141 EAFIQSGK

-1161 KTQTST
+1161 KTQTYY
-1167 SQDYTLMFSQ
+1167 SQDYTVMASQ

-1187 QVKALTSAKVMSE
+1187 QVKSLTSAKVMSE

-1244 ATIKFEQGE
+1244 ATVKFQQGE

-1273 IALEAD
+1273 LSLEAD

-1296 FEIEGKES
+1296 FEIEGTES

-1310 ATGLD
+1310 PAGLD
-1315 LSKNPTIELL
+1315 LSKNPAIELL

-1344 PDVRIG
+1344 PDLRIG
-1350 MTNQSIENVG
+1350 VTTQSIENIG
-1360 GQNFIQAGLAIPI
+1360 GQNFVQAGLAIPI

-1385 KLQEEAFISQK
+1385 KLQEEAFVSQK

-1425 ATALPQAALLEKTAL
+1425 STALPQATLLEKTAL

-1465 SYIREVNAYNQA
+1465 SYIQEVNAYNQA

>member
-1 MINSIITFSIRNK
+1 MINSIISFSIRNK
-14 LVIGLFVLGLIFWGG
+14 LVVGLFVLGLVFWGG
-29 YSLRQLPIDALPDI
+29 YSLSKLPIDALPDI

-99 DEVATEV
+99 DDVATEV

-133 ITTGLGEFFQYTLEV
+133 ITTGLGEFFQYTLVV

-181 VSSFGGDLKQYEV
+181 VSSFGGNLKQYEI

-205 VSVNQVFKAI
+205 VSVNDVFKAVS
-215 QINNSNSGGSYLEKG
+215 INNSNSGGSYLEKG

-253 AQRGEAG
+253 YQRGEAG

-299 GANANQVVQDVKVQ
+299 GANANQVVQDVKAQ
-313 MEIIGKTLPQGIK
+313 MDIIGKTLPQGIK

-333 SVLIGRSINTVEK
+333 SVLIGRAINTVEK

-361 LLGNWRAGLIVASVI
+361 LLGNLRAGLIVASVI

-441 ISAKAIFGSAAFG
+441 ISAKAIFSSAAFG

-496 YVPMMSALFLDK
+496 YVPMMSALFLSK
-508 KISHEITIADR
+508 KISHEVTIADR
-519 IMGFLYR
+519 IMGFLY
-526 GYQPIIH
+526 GKYQPIINF
-533 WALQQRKWVVIG
+533 ALKQRKWVVIG

-554 ALFMTLGGEFIP
+554 ALFMSLGGEFIP

-594 AQAMLLKKFP
+594 AQAMLLRKFP

-651 EKMDAALDVYP
+651 EKMDKALDVYP

-707 RYIRSIDGV
+707 RYIRSIEGV

-770 RFDLVIRMD
+770 RFDLVVRMD

-798 GSQIPLQEVADVNY
+798 GSQIPLQEVAEVGY

-845 IQKAMKDKIV
+845 IQKVMKNKIT

-877 LALVVPIALALIFI
+877 LALVVPIALALIFV

-899 FLEASIIYLAI
+899 FLEAAIIYLAI

-951 SYFKQLADEGLGVE
+951 SFFKQLADEGLGVE

-1032 VMGRREQK
+1032 VMGRREAK
-1040 LKAKGLGMIVLFILM
+1040 LKAKGLGMIALFMVL
-1055 SFSSTASG
+1055 SFASFAKNPISTLYSPISYLNSA
-1063 LRTPDFGLSTSDYRL
+1063 
-1078 VTSDSRLS
+1078 SDSRLATIPQSDDPLTKTKS

-1093 PLTKSNSDDSPISTL
+1093 TR
-1108 YSPLSTLSLKAC
+1108 LSLKSC
-1120 LAQASQ
+1120 LSLASTR
-1126 KNALLATGLA
+1126 NALLATGIA

-1141 EAFINSGK
+1141 EALINSGK
-1149 ELPKGTVDAQYG
+1149 ELPKGTLDAQYG
-1161 KTQTST
+1161 KTQTFS
-1167 SQDYTLMFSQ
+1167 SQDYTVMASQ

-1187 QVKALTSAKVMSE
+1187 QVKALTSAKVLSE

-1228 QFLASQDSLYT
+1228 QFLASQDSLYS

-1244 ATIKFEQGE
+1244 ATIKFQQGE

-1289 WINEPGE
+1289 WINEPDE
-1296 FEIEGKES
+1296 FTIEGLEP
-1304 LAMESG
+1304 LTMESG
-1310 ATGLD
+1310 IAGFD
-1315 LSKNPTIELL
+1315 PAKNPTIELL

-1350 MTNQSIENVG
+1350 VTTQSIDNVG
-1360 GQNFIQAGLAIPI
+1360 GQNFVQAGLAIPI

-1385 KLQEEAFISQK
+1385 KLQEEAFVSQK
-1396 IQAESALQT
+1396 IQTESALQT

-1425 ATALPQAALLEKTAL
+1425 TTALPQAILLEKTAL

-1465 SYIREVNAYNQA
+1465 SYLQEVNAYNQA
-1477 IITRQTLIGNE
+1477 IITRQTIIGNE

>member
-1 MINSIITFSIRNK
+1 MINSIISFSIRNK
-14 LVIGLFVLGLIFWGG
+14 LVVGLFVLGLIFWGG
-29 YSLRQLPIDALPDI
+29 YSLSKLPIDALPDI

-181 VSSFGGDLKQYEV
+181 VSSFGGNLKQYEV

-205 VSVNQVFKAI
+205 VSVNEVFKAI

-253 AQRGEAG
+253 AQRGDAG

-333 SVLIGRSINTVEK
+333 SVLIGRAINTVEK

-429 ELSQQ
+429 ELSQH

-496 YVPMMSALFLDK
+496 YVPMMSALFLSK
-508 KISHEITIADR
+508 KISHKITIADR
-519 IMGFLYR
+519 IMGFLY
-526 GYQPIIH
+526 GKYQPIIH
-533 WALQQRKWVVIG
+533 WALKQRKWVVIG

-554 ALFMTLGGEFIP
+554 ALFMSLGGEFIP

-594 AQAMLLKKFP
+594 AQAMLMKKFP

-651 EKMDAALDVYP
+651 AKMDKALDVYP

-707 RYIRSIDGV
+707 RFIRQIDGV

-770 RFDLVIRMD
+770 RFDLVVRMD

-798 GSQIPLQEVADVNY
+798 GSQIPLQEVADVSY

-845 IQKAMKDKIV
+845 IQKVMKDKIV

-877 LALVVPIALALIFI
+877 LALVVPIALALIFV

-899 FLEASIIYLAI
+899 FLEAAIIYLAI

-951 SYFKQLADEGLGVE
+951 SFFKQLADEGLSVE

-1024 VIPVVYSL
+1024 VIPVVYSI

-1055 SFSSTASG
+1055 SFSSFASG
-1063 LRTPDFGLSTSDYRL
+1063 LRPSAFGLVSSGLR
-1078 VTSDSRLS
+1078 
-1086 TKSRSDD
+1086 
-1093 PLTKSNSDDSPISTL
+1093 
-1108 YSPLSTLSLKAC
+1108 TLSLRTC
-1120 LAQASQ
+1120 LSQASSR
-1126 KNALLATGLA
+1126 NALLATGLA
-1136 DVKTA
+1136 DIKTA

-1161 KTQTST
+1161 KTQTYY
-1167 SQDYTLMFSQ
+1167 SQDYTVMASQ

-1187 QVKALTSAKVMSE
+1187 QVKSLTSAKVMSE

-1228 QFLASQDSLYT
+1228 AFLASQDSLYT

-1244 ATIKFEQGE
+1244 ATIKFQQGE

-1273 IALEAD
+1273 LSLEAD

-1304 LAMESG
+1304 LTMESG
-1310 ATGLD
+1310 PAGLD

-1325 AEQVEHGKLL
+1325 SEQVEHGKLL
-1335 TAVERERLK
+1335 TSVEKERLK

-1350 MTNQSIENVG
+1350 VTSQSIENVG
-1360 GQNFIQAGLAIPI
+1360 GQNFVQAGLAIPI

-1425 ATALPQAALLEKTAL
+1425 ATALPQAELLEKTAL

-1465 SYIREVNAYNQA
+1465 SYIQEVNAYNQA
-1477 IITRQTLIGNE
+1477 IITRQTIIGNE

>member
-1 MINSIITFSIRNK
+1 MINSIISFSIRNK
-14 LVIGLFVLGLIFWGG
+14 LVVGLFVLGLVFWGG
-29 YSLRQLPIDALPDI
+29 YSLSKLPIDALPDI

-181 VSSFGGDLKQYEV
+181 VSSFGGNLKQYEV

-205 VSVNQVFKAI
+205 VSVNEVFKAI

-253 AQRGEAG
+253 SRRGEAG

-333 SVLIGRSINTVEK
+333 SVLIGRAINTVEK

-361 LLGNWRAGLIVASVI
+361 LLGNLRAGLIVASVI

-429 ELSQQ
+429 ELSQE

-496 YVPMMSALFLDK
+496 YVPMMSALFLSK

-519 IMGFLYR
+519 IMGFLY
-526 GYQPIIH
+526 GKYQPIIN

-651 EKMDAALDVYP
+651 AKMDAALDVYP

-707 RYIRSIDGV
+707 RYIRTIDGV

-770 RFDLVIRMD
+770 RFDLVVRMD

-798 GSQIPLQEVADVNY
+798 GSQIPLQEVADVSY

-845 IQKAMKDKIV
+845 IQKVMKDKIV

-877 LALVVPIALALIFI
+877 LALVVPIALALIFV

-899 FLEASIIYLAI
+899 FLEAAIIYLAI

-951 SYFKQLADEGLGVE
+951 SFFKQLADEGLGVE

-976 RPVIM
+976 RPVIV

-1024 VIPVVYSL
+1024 VIPVVYSI

-1055 SFSSTASG
+1055 SFSGIASG
-1063 LRTPDFGLSTSDYRL
+1063 LSKDYC
-1078 VTSDSRLS
+1078 
-1086 TKSRSDD
+1086 
-1093 PLTKSNSDDSPISTL
+1093 
-1108 YSPLSTLSLKAC
+1108 PLSTATAGSARLSLKAC

-1136 DVKTA
+1136 DIKTA
-1141 EAFINSGK
+1141 EAFIQSGK

-1161 KTQTST
+1161 KTQTYY
-1167 SQDYTLMFSQ
+1167 SQDYTVMASQ

-1187 QVKALTSAKVMSE
+1187 QVKSLTSAKVMSE

-1244 ATIKFEQGE
+1244 ATIKFQQGE

-1273 IALEAD
+1273 LSLEAD

-1296 FEIEGKES
+1296 FEIEGTES

-1310 ATGLD
+1310 PAGLD
-1315 LSKNPTIELL
+1315 LSKNPAIELL

-1344 PDVRIG
+1344 PDLRIG
-1350 MTNQSIENVG
+1350 VTTQSIENIG
-1360 GQNFIQAGLAIPI
+1360 GQNFVQAGLAIPI

-1385 KLQEEAFISQK
+1385 KLQEEAFVSQK

-1425 ATALPQAALLEKTAL
+1425 STALPQATLLEKTAL

-1465 SYIREVNAYNQA
+1465 SYIQEVNAYNQA

>member
-1 MINSIITFSIRNK
+1 MINSIISFSIRNK
-14 LVIGLFVLGLIFWGG
+14 LVVGLFVLGLIFWGG
-29 YSLRQLPIDALPDI
+29 YSLSKLPIDALPDI

-54 PALATSEVEKFITY
+54 PALAASEVEKFITY

-79 VKDIRSVSRMGLS
+79 VKDIRSISRMGMS

-123 QGAGVPEMAP
+123 QGSGIPELAP

-162 TYQDWLIKRQ
+162 TYQDWIIKRQ

-181 VSSFGGDLKQYEV
+181 VSSYGGHLKQYEV
-194 AVNPERLRAMN
+194 AVDPERLRAMN
-205 VSVNQVFKAI
+205 VSVNEVFKAI
-215 QINNSNSGGSYLEKG
+215 QINNSNSGGGYIEKG

-253 AQRGEAG
+253 SQRGEAG
-260 LPILVKDVAK
+260 LPVLVKDVAK
-270 VGFGKAV
+270 VGFGKAI
-277 RYGAMTRNGEGEAVG
+277 RYGAMTRNGKGEAVG
-292 GVMLLLK
+292 AVMLLLK
-299 GANANQVVQDVKVQ
+299 GANANQVVQDVKAQ
-313 MEIIGKTLPQGIK
+313 LEIIGKTLPQGVHV
-326 IVPYLDR
+326 VPYLDR
-333 SVLIGRSINTVEK
+333 SVLIGRAINTVEK

-361 LLGNWRAGLIVASVI
+361 LLGNLRAGLIVASVI

-496 YVPMMSALFLDK
+496 YVPMMSALFLSK

-526 GYQPIIH
+526 GYQPLIH
-533 WALQQRKWVVIG
+533 WALKQRKWVVIG

-573 AVETLLPTNASLSQS
+573 AVETILPTNASLSQS
-588 IKVNTA
+588 IKINSA

-604 TEIKQVVSRIG
+604 TEVKQIVSRIG
-615 ASEIPTDPMGINS
+615 ASEIPTDPMGVNA

-651 EKMDAALDVYP
+651 AKMDEALDVYP

-770 RFDLVIRMD
+770 RFDLVVRMD

-798 GSQIPLQEVADVNY
+798 GSQIPLQEVAEVNY

-845 IQKAMKDKIV
+845 IQKVMKNKIT

-877 LALVVPIALALIFI
+877 LALVVPIALALIFV

-899 FLEASIIYLAI
+899 FLEAAIIYLAI

-951 SYFKQLADEGLGVE
+951 SYFKQLANEGLGVE

-1024 VIPVVYSL
+1024 VIPVVYSI

-1055 SFSSTASG
+1055 SFSSFAETKPEA
-1063 LRTPDFGLSTSDYRL
+1063 TKTQP
-1078 VTSDSRLS
+1078 

-1093 PLTKSNSDDSPISTL
+1093 PLTKSRSDDPR
-1108 YSPLSTLSLKAC
+1108 LSLKTC
-1120 LAQASQ
+1120 LSLASTR
-1126 KNALLATGLA
+1126 NALLATGLA
-1136 DVKTA
+1136 DIKTA
-1141 EAFINSGK
+1141 EALINSGK

-1161 KTQTST
+1161 KTQTYY
-1167 SQDYTLMFSQ
+1167 SQDFTVMASQ

-1187 QVKALTSAKVMSE
+1187 QVKSLTSAKVLSE

-1228 QFLASQDSLYT
+1228 TFLASQDSLYT
-1239 QMKRA
+1239 LMKRA
-1244 ATIKFEQGE
+1244 ATIKFQQGE

-1310 ATGLD
+1310 QAGLD

-1335 TAVERERLK
+1335 TAVEIERLK
-1344 PDVRIG
+1344 PDLRIG
-1350 MTNQSIENVG
+1350 VTTQSIENVG
-1360 GQNFIQAGLAIPI
+1360 GQNFVQAGLAIPI

-1385 KLQEEAFISQK
+1385 KLQEEAFVSQK

-1425 ATALPQAALLEKTAL
+1425 STALPQAALLEKTAL

-1465 SYIREVNAYNQA
+1465 SYIQEVNAYNQA

>member
-1 MINSIITFSIRNK
+1 
-14 LVIGLFVLGLIFWGG
+14 
-29 YSLRQLPIDALPDI
+29 
-43 TSNQVQVITQS
+43 
-54 PALATSEVEKFITY
+54 
-68 PLEISLRTIPN
+68 
-79 VKDIRSVSRMGLS
+79 
-92 IITVVFE
+92 
-99 DEVATEV
+99 
-106 TRQQVAE
+106 
-113 KLKAAEPYLL
+113 
-123 QGAGVPEMAP
+123 
-133 ITTGLGEFFQYTLEV
+133 
-148 DPAFKDQYSLADLR
+148 
-162 TYQDWLIKRQ
+162 
-172 LLGIKGVVE
+172 
-181 VSSFGGDLKQYEV
+181 
-194 AVNPERLRAMN
+194 
-205 VSVNQVFKAI
+205 
-215 QINNSNSGGSYLEKG
+215 
-230 TDAYFIRSEGMLTS
+230 
-244 LEDIENTVV
+244 
-253 AQRGEAG
+253 
-260 LPILVKDVAK
+260 
-270 VGFGKAV
+270 
-277 RYGAMTRNGEGEAVG
+277 
-292 GVMLLLK
+292 
-299 GANANQVVQDVKVQ
+299 
-313 MEIIGKTLPQGIK
+313 
-326 IVPYLDR
+326 
-333 SVLIGRSINTVEK
+333 
-346 NLIEGGLIVVFILVL
+346 
-361 LLGNWRAGLIVASVI
+361 
-376 PLCLLFAFALMHIF
+376 
-390 GVSANLMSLG
+390 
-400 AIDFGLIVDGA
+400 
-411 VIIVESII
+411 
-419 HRLHSHRKGE
+419 
-429 ELSQQ
+429 
-434 AMDEEVG
+434 MD
-441 ISAKAIFGSAAFG
+441 K
-454 VIIILIVYLPIMA
+454 
-467 LGGIEGKMFRP
+467 
-478 MAQTVS
+478 
-484 FAILGALILSLT
+484 
-496 YVPMMSALFLDK
+496 
-508 KISHEITIADR
+508 
-519 IMGFLYR
+519 
-526 GYQPIIH
+526 
-533 WALQQRKWVVIG
+533 
-545 AFGLFSASI
+545 
-554 ALFMTLGGEFIP
+554 
-566 ELNEGDF
+566 
-573 AVETLLPTNASLSQS
+573 
-588 IKVNTA
+588 
-594 AQAMLLKKFP
+594 
-604 TEIKQVVSRIG
+604 
-615 ASEIPTDPMGINS
+615 
-628 CDLIIQLKDPSEW
+628 
-641 KNAETMEELE
+641 
-651 EKMDAALDVYP
+651 ALDVYP

-707 RYIRSIDGV
+707 RYIRSIEGV

-770 RFDLVIRMD
+770 RFDLVVRMD

-798 GSQIPLQEVADVNY
+798 GSQIPLQEVAEVGY

-845 IQKAMKDKIV
+845 IQKVMKNKIT

-877 LALVVPIALALIFI
+877 LALVVPIALALIFV

-899 FLEASIIYLAI
+899 FLEAAIIYLAI

-951 SYFKQLADEGLGVE
+951 SFFKQLADEGLGVE

-1024 VIPVVYSL
+1024 VIPVVYSI
-1032 VMGRREQK
+1032 VMGRREAK
-1040 LKAKGLGMIVLFILM
+1040 LKAKGLGMIALFMFL
-1055 SFSSTASG
+1055 SFSTFAVTKSQ
-1063 LRTPDFGLSTSDYRL
+1063 SDDPL
-1078 VTSDSRLS
+1078 TKTKS

-1093 PLTKSNSDDSPISTL
+1093 TR
-1108 YSPLSTLSLKAC
+1108 LSLKAC
-1120 LAQASQ
+1120 LARASQ
-1126 KNALLATGLA
+1126 KNALLATGIA

-1161 KTQTST
+1161 KTQTYY
-1167 SQDYTLMFSQ
+1167 SQDYTVMASQ

-1187 QVKALTSAKVMSE
+1187 QVKALTSAKVLSE

-1228 QFLASQDSLYT
+1228 VFLASQDSLYT

-1244 ATIKFEQGE
+1244 ATIKFQQGE

-1259 MAAETRLREFQQKR
+1259 MAAETRLREFQQKK

-1296 FEIEGKES
+1296 FTIEGQEP
-1304 LAMESG
+1304 LTMESG
-1310 ATGLD
+1310 VAAFD
-1315 LSKNPTIELL
+1315 PAKNPTIELL

-1344 PDVRIG
+1344 PDVRFG
-1350 MTNQSIENVG
+1350 LTTQSIENVG
-1360 GQNFIQAGLAIPI
+1360 GQNFVQAGLAIPI
-1373 FGKGQKAKIASA
+1373 FGKAQKAKIASA
-1385 KLQEEAFISQK
+1385 KLQEEAFVSQK
-1396 IQAESALQT
+1396 IQTESALQT

-1425 ATALPQAALLEKTAL
+1425 TTALPQAILLEKTAL

-1465 SYIREVNAYNQA
+1465 SYLQEVNAYNQA
-1477 IITRQTLIGNE
+1477 IITRQTIIGNE

>member
-1 MINSIITFSIRNK
+1 MLNFKIMIHSIITFSIRNK
-14 LVIGLFVLGLIFWGG
+14 LVVGLFVLGLIFWGG

-148 DPAFKDQYSLADLR
+148 APAFKDQYSLSDLR

-181 VSSFGGDLKQYEV
+181 VSSFGGNLKQYEV

-253 AQRGEAG
+253 AQRGVAG

-419 HRLHSHRKGE
+419 HRLHNHRKGE

-434 AMDEEVG
+434 EMDEEVG
-441 ISAKAIFGSAAFG
+441 ISAKAIFSSAAFG

-508 KISHEITIADR
+508 KISHDITIADR

-533 WALQQRKWVVIG
+533 WALKQRKWVIIG

-573 AVETLLPTNASLSQS
+573 AVETILPTNASLSQS

-615 ASEIPTDPMGINS
+615 ASEIPTDPMGINA

-651 EKMDAALDVYP
+651 AKMDEALDVYP

-707 RYIRSIDGV
+707 RYIRNIDGV

-770 RFDLVIRMD
+770 RFDLVVRMD

-845 IQKAMKDKIV
+845 IQKVMKNKIT

-910 PLSAIGGVVALWLRG
+910 PLSAIGGVVALWIRG

-951 SYFKQLADEGLGVE
+951 SYFKQLAQEGLGVE

-995 SHSPGAEVQRPL
+995 SQSPGAEVQRPL

-1024 VIPVVYSL
+1024 VIPVVYSI

-1040 LKAKGLGMIVLFILM
+1040 LKAKGLGMIVLFILI
-1055 SFSSTASG
+1055 SFSGIASG
-1063 LRTPDFGLSTSDYRL
+1063 LRTSDFGLVSSGHHTSDFGL
-1078 VTSDSRLS
+1078 VSSGLR
-1086 TKSRSDD
+1086 
-1093 PLTKSNSDDSPISTL
+1093 
-1108 YSPLSTLSLKAC
+1108 TLSLRTC
-1120 LAQASQ
+1120 LSLASTR
-1126 KNALLATGLA
+1126 NALLATGLA

-1149 ELPKGTVDAQYG
+1149 ELPKGTVDGQYG

-1207 NLVASSVKFYYYQIL
+1207 NLVVSSVKFYYYQIL

-1228 QFLASQDSLYT
+1228 EFLASQDSLYT

-1244 ATIKFEQGE
+1244 ATIKFQQGE

-1310 ATGLD
+1310 AAGLD

-1350 MTNQSIENVG
+1350 MTNQSIERVG
-1360 GQNFIQAGLAIPI
+1360 GQNFVQAGLAIPI

-1385 KLQEEAFISQK
+1385 KLQEEAFASQK

-1425 ATALPQAALLEKTAL
+1425 STALPQAILLEKTAL

-1465 SYIREVNAYNQA
+1465 SYIQEVNAYNQA
-1477 IITRQTLIGNE
+1477 IITRQTIIGNE

>member
-1 MINSIITFSIRNK
+1 MINSIISFSIRNK
-14 LVIGLFVLGLIFWGG
+14 LVVGLFVLGLIFWGG

-181 VSSFGGDLKQYEV
+181 VSSFGGNLKQYEV
-194 AVNPERLRAMN
+194 AIDPERLRAMN
-205 VSVNQVFKAI
+205 VSVNEVFKAI
-215 QINNSNSGGSYLEKG
+215 QLNNSNSGGSYLEKG

-253 AQRGEAG
+253 AQRGDAG

-313 MEIIGKTLPQGIK
+313 MEIIGKTLPQGIR

-333 SVLIGRSINTVEK
+333 SVLIGRAINTVEK

-361 LLGNWRAGLIVASVI
+361 LLGNLRAGLIVASVI

-429 ELSQQ
+429 ELSQH

-496 YVPMMSALFLDK
+496 YVPMMSALFLSK
-508 KISHEITIADR
+508 KISHDITIADR
-519 IMGFLYR
+519 IMGFLY
-526 GYQPIIH
+526 GKYQPIINC
-533 WALQQRKWVVIG
+533 ALKQRKWVVIG

-554 ALFMTLGGEFIP
+554 ALFMSLGGEFIP

-651 EKMDAALDVYP
+651 AKMDKALDVYP

-685 DIAVKIFGEDLQELF
+685 DIAVKIFGEDLQQLF

-707 RYIRSIDGV
+707 RYIRKIDGV

-746 NEVNSAIKMTFAGE
+746 KEVNSAIKMTFAGE

-770 RFDLVIRMD
+770 RFDLVVRMD

-798 GSQIPLQEVADVNY
+798 GSQIPLQEVADVSY

-845 IQKAMKDKIV
+845 IQKVMKDKIV

-865 GTFENLQAAKSR
+865 GTFENLQAAKTR
-877 LALVVPIALALIFI
+877 LALVVPIALALIFV

-899 FLEASIIYLAI
+899 FLEAAIIYLAI

-951 SYFKQLADEGLGVE
+951 SFFKQLADEGLSVE

-1024 VIPVVYSL
+1024 VIPVVYSI

-1040 LKAKGLGMIVLFILM
+1040 LKAKGLGMIVLFILLSFT
-1055 SFSSTASG
+1055 SFSFPLSTFDS
-1063 LRTPDFGLSTSDYRL
+1063 RLSTSDYRL
-1078 VTSDSRLS
+1078 ATLDSR
-1086 TKSRSDD
+1086 
-1093 PLTKSNSDDSPISTL
+1093 
-1108 YSPLSTLSLKAC
+1108 LSLKAC
-1120 LAQASQ
+1120 LSQASTR
-1126 KNALLATGLA
+1126 NALLATGLA

-1141 EAFINSGK
+1141 EAFIQSGK

-1161 KTQTST
+1161 KTQTYY
-1167 SQDYTLMFSQ
+1167 SQDYTVMASQ

-1187 QVKALTSAKVMSE
+1187 QVKSLTSAKVMSE

-1228 QFLASQDSLYT
+1228 AFLASQDSLYT

-1244 ATIKFEQGE
+1244 ATIKFQQGE

-1273 IALEAD
+1273 LALEAD
-1279 QKTAYQNLAY
+1279 QKAAYQNLAY

-1296 FEIEGKES
+1296 FEIEGKEP
-1304 LAMESG
+1304 LTMESG
-1310 ATGLD
+1310 TVGFD

-1335 TAVERERLK
+1335 TSVERERMK

-1350 MTNQSIENVG
+1350 VTTQSIENVG
-1360 GQNFIQAGLAIPI
+1360 GQNFVQAGLAIPI

-1385 KLQEEAFISQK
+1385 KLQEEAFVSQK

-1405 DYKNAE
+1405 DFKNAE
-1411 AAVAKYR
+1411 ASVAKYR

-1425 ATALPQAALLEKTAL
+1425 STALPQAALLEKTAL

-1465 SYIREVNAYNQA
+1465 NYIQEVNAYNQA

>member
-14 LVIGLFVLGLIFWGG
+14 LVVGLFVLGLIFWGG

-79 VKDIRSVSRMGLS
+79 VKGIRSVSRMGLS

-181 VSSFGGDLKQYEV
+181 VSSFGGNLKQYEV

-429 ELSQQ
+429 ELSQH

-441 ISAKAIFGSAAFG
+441 ISAKAIFSSAAFG

-508 KISHEITIADR
+508 KISHDITIADR

-533 WALQQRKWVVIG
+533 WALKQRKWVIIG

-573 AVETLLPTNASLSQS
+573 AVETILPTNASLSQS

-651 EKMDAALDVYP
+651 AKMDEALDVYP

-707 RYIRSIDGV
+707 RYIRNIDGV

-770 RFDLVIRMD
+770 RFDLVVRMD

-845 IQKAMKDKIV
+845 IQKVMKNKIT

-910 PLSAIGGVVALWLRG
+910 PLSAIGGVVALWIRG

-951 SYFKQLADEGLGVE
+951 SYFKQLAQEGLSVE

-995 SHSPGAEVQRPL
+995 SQSPGAEVQRPL

-1024 VIPVVYSL
+1024 VIPVVYSI

-1040 LKAKGLGMIVLFILM
+1040 LKAKGLGMIVLFVLM
-1055 SFSSTASG
+1055 SFSGIASSG
-1063 LRTPDFGLSTSDYRL
+1063 LY
-1078 VTSDSRLS
+1078 
-1086 TKSRSDD
+1086 
-1093 PLTKSNSDDSPISTL
+1093 
-1108 YSPLSTLSLKAC
+1108 PLSTDHCPLSTATADYPLTTDYRPLSTATAGSARLSLKAC
-1120 LAQASQ
+1120 LSLASTR
-1126 KNALLATGLA
+1126 NALLATGLA

-1149 ELPKGTVDAQYG
+1149 ELPKGTVDGQYG

-1207 NLVASSVKFYYYQIL
+1207 NLVVSSVKFYYYQIL

-1228 QFLASQDSLYT
+1228 EFLASQDSLYT

-1244 ATIKFEQGE
+1244 ATIKFQQGE

-1259 MAAETRLREFQQKR
+1259 MAAETRLREFKQKR

-1289 WINEPGE
+1289 WINEPSE

-1310 ATGLD
+1310 AAGLD

-1350 MTNQSIENVG
+1350 MTNQSIERVG
-1360 GQNFIQAGLAIPI
+1360 GQNFVQAGLAIPI

-1385 KLQEEAFISQK
+1385 KLQEEAFASQK

-1425 ATALPQAALLEKTAL
+1425 STALPQAILLEKTAL

-1465 SYIREVNAYNQA
+1465 SYIQEVNAYNQA
-1477 IITRQTLIGNE
+1477 IITRQTIIGNE

>member
-1 MINSIITFSIRNK
+1 
-14 LVIGLFVLGLIFWGG
+14 
-29 YSLRQLPIDALPDI
+29 
-43 TSNQVQVITQS
+43 
-54 PALATSEVEKFITY
+54 
-68 PLEISLRTIPN
+68 
-79 VKDIRSVSRMGLS
+79 
-92 IITVVFE
+92 
-99 DEVATEV
+99 
-106 TRQQVAE
+106 
-113 KLKAAEPYLL
+113 
-123 QGAGVPEMAP
+123 
-133 ITTGLGEFFQYTLEV
+133 
-148 DPAFKDQYSLADLR
+148 
-162 TYQDWLIKRQ
+162 
-172 LLGIKGVVE
+172 
-181 VSSFGGDLKQYEV
+181 
-194 AVNPERLRAMN
+194 
-205 VSVNQVFKAI
+205 
-215 QINNSNSGGSYLEKG
+215 
-230 TDAYFIRSEGMLTS
+230 
-244 LEDIENTVV
+244 
-253 AQRGEAG
+253 
-260 LPILVKDVAK
+260 
-270 VGFGKAV
+270 
-277 RYGAMTRNGEGEAVG
+277 
-292 GVMLLLK
+292 
-299 GANANQVVQDVKVQ
+299 
-313 MEIIGKTLPQGIK
+313 
-326 IVPYLDR
+326 
-333 SVLIGRSINTVEK
+333 
-346 NLIEGGLIVVFILVL
+346 
-361 LLGNWRAGLIVASVI
+361 
-376 PLCLLFAFALMHIF
+376 
-390 GVSANLMSLG
+390 
-400 AIDFGLIVDGA
+400 
-411 VIIVESII
+411 
-419 HRLHSHRKGE
+419 
-429 ELSQQ
+429 
-434 AMDEEVG
+434 
-441 ISAKAIFGSAAFG
+441 
-454 VIIILIVYLPIMA
+454 
-467 LGGIEGKMFRP
+467 MFRP

-496 YVPMMSALFLDK
+496 YVPMMSALFLSK

-519 IMGFLYR
+519 IMGFLY
-526 GYQPIIH
+526 GKYQPIIN
-533 WALQQRKWVVIG
+533 WALKQRKWVVIG

-554 ALFMTLGGEFIP
+554 ALFMSLGGEFIP

-651 EKMDAALDVYP
+651 AKMDAALDVYP

-685 DIAVKIFGEDLQELF
+685 DIAVKIFGEDLQQLF

-707 RYIRSIDGV
+707 RYIRKIDGV

-770 RFDLVIRMD
+770 RFDLVVRMD

-798 GSQIPLQEVADVNY
+798 GSQIPLQEVAEVSY

-845 IQKAMKDKIV
+845 IQKVMKDKIV

-877 LALVVPIALALIFI
+877 LALVVPIALALIFV

-899 FLEASIIYLAI
+899 FLEAAIIYLAI

-951 SYFKQLADEGLGVE
+951 SFFKQLAEEGLSVE

-1024 VIPVVYSL
+1024 VIPVVYSI
-1032 VMGRREQK
+1032 VMGRKEQK
-1040 LKAKGLGMIVLFILM
+1040 LKAKGLGMIMLFVLL
-1055 SFSSTASG
+1055 SFSSFS
-1063 LRTPDFGLSTSDYRL
+1063 
-1078 VTSDSRLS
+1078 VTKSHGDDSR
-1086 TKSRSDD
+1086 
-1093 PLTKSNSDDSPISTL
+1093 ISTL

-1120 LAQASQ
+1120 LAQASSR
-1126 KNALLATGLA
+1126 NALLATGLA

-1141 EAFINSGK
+1141 EAFIQSGK

-1161 KTQTST
+1161 KTQTYY
-1167 SQDYTLMFSQ
+1167 SQDYTVMASQ

-1187 QVKALTSAKVMSE
+1187 QVKSLTSAKVMSE

-1228 QFLASQDSLYT
+1228 AFLASQDSLYT

-1244 ATIKFEQGE
+1244 ATIKFQQGE

-1296 FEIEGKES
+1296 FEIEGKEP
-1304 LAMESG
+1304 LTMESG
-1310 ATGLD
+1310 PAGMD

-1325 AEQVEHGKLL
+1325 SEQVEHGKLL

-1344 PDVRIG
+1344 PDLRIG
-1350 MTNQSIENVG
+1350 VTTQSIENVG
-1360 GQNFIQAGLAIPI
+1360 GQNFVQAGLAIPI

-1385 KLQEEAFISQK
+1385 KLQEEAFVSQK

-1425 ATALPQAALLEKTAL
+1425 TTALPQAVLLEKTAL

-1465 SYIREVNAYNQA
+1465 SYIQEVNAYNQA

>member
-14 LVIGLFVLGLIFWGG
+14 LVVGLFVLGLIFWGG

-181 VSSFGGDLKQYEV
+181 VSSFGGNLKQYEV

-434 AMDEEVG
+434 EMDEEVG
-441 ISAKAIFGSAAFG
+441 ISAKAIFSSAAFG

-508 KISHEITIADR
+508 KISHDITIADR

-533 WALQQRKWVVIG
+533 WALKQRKWVVIG

-573 AVETLLPTNASLSQS
+573 AVETILPTNASLSQS

-651 EKMDAALDVYP
+651 AKMDEALDVYP

-707 RYIRSIDGV
+707 RYIRNIDGV

-770 RFDLVIRMD
+770 RFDLVVRMD

-845 IQKAMKDKIV
+845 IQKVMKNKIT

-910 PLSAIGGVVALWLRG
+910 PLSAIGGVVALWIRG

-951 SYFKQLADEGLGVE
+951 SYFKQLAQEGLGVE

-995 SHSPGAEVQRPL
+995 SQSPGAEVQRPL

-1024 VIPVVYSL
+1024 VIPVVYSI

-1055 SFSSTASG
+1055 SFSSFAVTKPEA
-1063 LRTPDFGLSTSDYRL
+1063 TKTKSTKSRSD
-1078 VTSDSRLS
+1078 DSRLS

-1093 PLTKSNSDDSPISTL
+1093 SRLSAKSRSDDSPIS
-1108 YSPLSTLSLKAC
+1108 SLSLKAC
-1120 LAQASQ
+1120 LSLASTR
-1126 KNALLATGLA
+1126 NALLATGLA

-1149 ELPKGTVDAQYG
+1149 ELPKGTVDGQYG

-1207 NLVASSVKFYYYQIL
+1207 NLVVSSVKFYYYQIL

-1228 QFLASQDSLYT
+1228 EFLASQDSLYT

-1244 ATIKFEQGE
+1244 ATIKFQQGE

-1304 LAMESG
+1304 VTMESG
-1310 ATGLD
+1310 AAGLD

-1350 MTNQSIENVG
+1350 MTNQSIERVG
-1360 GQNFIQAGLAIPI
+1360 GQNFVQAGLAIPI

-1385 KLQEEAFISQK
+1385 KLQEEAFASQK
-1396 IQAESALQT
+1396 TQAESALQT

-1425 ATALPQAALLEKTAL
+1425 STALPQAILLEKTAL

-1465 SYIREVNAYNQA
+1465 SYIQEVNAYNQA
-1477 IITRQTLIGNE
+1477 IITRQTIIGNE

>member
-1 MINSIITFSIRNK
+1 MINSIISFSIRNK
-14 LVIGLFVLGLIFWGG
+14 LVVGLFVLGLIFWGG
-29 YSLRQLPIDALPDI
+29 YSLSKLPIDALPDI

-54 PALATSEVEKFITY
+54 PALAASEVEKFITY

-79 VKDIRSVSRMGLS
+79 VKDIRSISRMGMS

-123 QGAGVPEMAP
+123 QGSGIPELAP

-162 TYQDWLIKRQ
+162 TYQDWIIKRQ

-181 VSSFGGDLKQYEV
+181 VSSYGGHLKQYEV
-194 AVNPERLRAMN
+194 AVDPERLRAMN
-205 VSVNQVFKAI
+205 VSVNEVFKAI
-215 QINNSNSGGSYLEKG
+215 QINNSNSGGGYIEKG

-253 AQRGEAG
+253 SQRGEAG
-260 LPILVKDVAK
+260 LPVLVKDVAK
-270 VGFGKAV
+270 VGFGKAI
-277 RYGAMTRNGEGEAVG
+277 RYGAMTRNGKGEAVG
-292 GVMLLLK
+292 AVMLLLK
-299 GANANQVVQDVKVQ
+299 GANANQVVQDVKAQ
-313 MEIIGKTLPQGIK
+313 LEIIGKTLPQGVHV
-326 IVPYLDR
+326 VPYLDR
-333 SVLIGRSINTVEK
+333 SVLIGRAINTVEK

-361 LLGNWRAGLIVASVI
+361 LLGNLRAGLIVASVI

-496 YVPMMSALFLDK
+496 YVPMMSALFLSK

-526 GYQPIIH
+526 GYQPLIH
-533 WALQQRKWVVIG
+533 WALKQRKWVVIG

-573 AVETLLPTNASLSQS
+573 AVETILPTNASLSQS
-588 IKVNTA
+588 IKINSA

-604 TEIKQVVSRIG
+604 TEVKQIVSRIG
-615 ASEIPTDPMGINS
+615 ASEIPTDPMGVNA

-651 EKMDAALDVYP
+651 AKMDEALDVYP

-707 RYIRSIDGV
+707 RYIRQIDGV

-770 RFDLVIRMD
+770 RFDLVVRMD

-798 GSQIPLQEVADVNY
+798 GSQIPLQEVAEVNY

-845 IQKAMKDKIV
+845 IQKVMKNKIT

-877 LALVVPIALALIFI
+877 LALVVPIALALIFV

-899 FLEASIIYLAI
+899 FLEAAIIYLAI

-951 SYFKQLADEGLGVE
+951 SFFKQLANEGLGVE

-1024 VIPVVYSL
+1024 VIPVVYSI

-1055 SFSSTASG
+1055 SFSSFAETKPEA
-1063 LRTPDFGLSTSDYRL
+1063 TKTQ
-1078 VTSDSRLS
+1078 S

-1093 PLTKSNSDDSPISTL
+1093 PLTKSRSDDPR
-1108 YSPLSTLSLKAC
+1108 LSLKTC
-1120 LAQASQ
+1120 LSLASTR
-1126 KNALLATGLA
+1126 NALLATGLA
-1136 DVKTA
+1136 DIKTA
-1141 EAFINSGK
+1141 EALINSGK

-1161 KTQTST
+1161 KTQTYY
-1167 SQDYTLMFSQ
+1167 SQDFTVMASQ

-1187 QVKALTSAKVMSE
+1187 QVKSLTSAKVLSE

-1228 QFLASQDSLYT
+1228 TFLASQDSLYT
-1239 QMKRA
+1239 LMKRA
-1244 ATIKFEQGE
+1244 ATIKFQQGE

-1273 IALEAD
+1273 LSLEAD

-1310 ATGLD
+1310 QAGLD

-1344 PDVRIG
+1344 PDLRIG
-1350 MTNQSIENVG
+1350 VTTQSIENVG
-1360 GQNFIQAGLAIPI
+1360 GQNFVQAGLAIPI

-1385 KLQEEAFISQK
+1385 KLQEEAFVSQK

-1425 ATALPQAALLEKTAL
+1425 STALPQAALLEKTAL

-1465 SYIREVNAYNQA
+1465 SYIQEVNAYNQA
-1477 IITRQTLIGNE
+1477 IITRQTIIGNE

>member
-1 MINSIITFSIRNK
+1 MINSIISFSIRNK
-14 LVIGLFVLGLIFWGG
+14 LVVGLFVLGLIFWGG
-29 YSLRQLPIDALPDI
+29 YSLSKLPIDALPDI

-133 ITTGLGEFFQYTLEV
+133 ITTGLGEFFQYTLEI

-181 VSSFGGDLKQYEV
+181 VSSFGGNLKQYEV

-205 VSVNQVFKAI
+205 VSVNEVFKAI

-253 AQRGEAG
+253 SQRGEAG

-333 SVLIGRSINTVEK
+333 SVLIGRAINTVEK

-361 LLGNWRAGLIVASVI
+361 LLGNLRAGLIVASVI

-429 ELSQQ
+429 ELSQH

-496 YVPMMSALFLDK
+496 YVPMMSALFLSK
-508 KISHEITIADR
+508 KISHKITIADR
-519 IMGFLYR
+519 IMGFLY
-526 GYQPIIH
+526 GKYQPIIH
-533 WALQQRKWVVIG
+533 WALKQRKWVVIG

-554 ALFMTLGGEFIP
+554 ALFMSLGGEFIP

-594 AQAMLLKKFP
+594 AQAMLMKKFP

-651 EKMDAALDVYP
+651 AKMDKALDVYP

-685 DIAVKIFGEDLQELF
+685 DIAVKIFGEDLQQLF

-707 RYIRSIDGV
+707 RYIRQIDGV

-770 RFDLVIRMD
+770 RFDLVVRMD

-798 GSQIPLQEVADVNY
+798 GSQIPLQEVADVSY

-845 IQKAMKDKIV
+845 IQKVMKEKVV

-877 LALVVPIALALIFI
+877 LALVVPIALALIFV

-899 FLEASIIYLAI
+899 FLEAAIIYLAI

-951 SYFKQLADEGLGVE
+951 SFFKQLADEGLSVE

-1024 VIPVVYSL
+1024 VIPVVYSI

-1040 LKAKGLGMIVLFILM
+1040 LKAKGLGMIVLFILLSFT
-1055 SFSSTASG
+1055 SFSSG
-1063 LRTPDFGLSTSDYRL
+1063 LRTSDFGLVSSGLR
-1078 VTSDSRLS
+1078 
-1086 TKSRSDD
+1086 
-1093 PLTKSNSDDSPISTL
+1093 
-1108 YSPLSTLSLKAC
+1108 TLSLRTC
-1120 LAQASQ
+1120 LSQASSR
-1126 KNALLATGLA
+1126 NALLATGLA

-1141 EAFINSGK
+1141 EAFIQSGK

-1161 KTQTST
+1161 KTQTYY
-1167 SQDYTLMFSQ
+1167 SQDYTVMASQ

-1187 QVKALTSAKVMSE
+1187 QVKSLTSAKVMSE

-1228 QFLASQDSLYT
+1228 AFLASQDSLYT

-1244 ATIKFEQGE
+1244 ATIKFQQGE

-1304 LAMESG
+1304 LTMESG
-1310 ATGLD
+1310 AAGLD

-1335 TAVERERLK
+1335 TAVEIERLK
-1344 PDVRIG
+1344 PDLRIG
-1350 MTNQSIENVG
+1350 VTTQSIENVG
-1360 GQNFIQAGLAIPI
+1360 GQNFVQAGLAIPI

-1385 KLQEEAFISQK
+1385 KLQEEAFVSQK

-1418 ASLAYYT
+1418 ASLAYY
-1425 ATALPQAALLEKTAL
+1425 ASTALPQAVLLEKTAL

-1465 SYIREVNAYNQA
+1465 SYIQEVNAYNQA